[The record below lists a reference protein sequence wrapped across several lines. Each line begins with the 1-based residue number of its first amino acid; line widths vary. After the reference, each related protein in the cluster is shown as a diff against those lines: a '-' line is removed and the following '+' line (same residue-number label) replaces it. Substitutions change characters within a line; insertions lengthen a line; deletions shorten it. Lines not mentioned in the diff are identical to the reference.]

1 LIDNTVAGGYGHEF
15 PASRPIGICQLCEFQ
30 RPRLSFRV
38 LVLAIVSV
46 GGGFVVELFDYGVGF
61 RISVLT
67 TLFWLATT
75 IPSIAVQ
82 VRRLHDIDRSGWWL
96 LLAFVPLIGA
106 LVLIVW
112 FCTKGT
118 QGYNRFGADYFRPGG
133 YARADRVRA
142 APR

>member
-1 LIDNTVAGGYGHEF
+1 
-15 PASRPIGICQLCEFQ
+15 
-30 RPRLSFRV
+30 
-38 LVLAIVSV
+38 
-46 GGGFVVELFDYGVGF
+46 LFDYGVGF